1 MPKQSL
7 AKVMAL
13 EADRMSGLRFD
24 PDEVRLERNVIIEE
38 RRQRIELSPIN
49 LLNEQMAAALHLNH
63 PYRAPVLGWAHEMS
77 RLTREDAMA
86 FYARHYA
93 PNNALLVVQGD
104 VEVGD
109 VLRLAREAYGPIPP
123 GQIVDPKA
131 RPRDPEPRAARRV
144 ELVDGRVTNAS
155 LFRSYFV
162 AIDAGDNPAG
172 EREALEI
179 LVRVLAQGDTSRLHK
194 RLVERD
200 RSAILTEG
208 GTSTTRDGTRIALYA
223 VAAID
228 EKLEPIEQAIE
239 DEIRDVAERGIDED
253 ELSRAR
259 AVIEAADVFD
269 GDNQLTLALFYAEA
283 IANGRSIADIEFE
296 KRASGSG
303 NERERPLGGSQA
315 SVARA
320 IGHRS
325 AAAAASGDRIATI
338 RIGSSAMRRTPSA
351 MGPSPSLSASLAV
364 VLLTLAAASWCR
376 PALASGIQRVTS
388 TGGITAWLAE
398 DHASPLLSLRFAFIG
413 GSAAEPLRQGGVSR
427 VLARLL
433 LEGSDEPDFKMRVQR
448 AGLRIGFQSGRDAL
462 FGSADLLT
470 EHQSEA
476 ISLLAANLRRPRLD
490 RATLDNARRLILADL
505 AESNADPRTI
515 ASDRWYG
522 LAFEDQAYG
531 RPTGGAP
538 EPIAGL
544 TPGDVA
550 SFHAGTL
557 TRDRLCVV
565 AAGDI
570 RPAELGHLL
579 DAAFGALADASAQT
593 PAKATLRSTSTATS
607 QIKDYPAASIVFGLP
622 APPPSHPD
630 HAVALVIAHV
640 LGSGDFDLRLIG
652 ELRVRQGLVY
662 SAQASLIHDRLASIL
677 MGDLN
682 TSNENADHAVAAL
695 KSTLATFANEG
706 PSEDELDAAKAAI
719 TGATWLS
726 LDLSSRIADF
736 ALYSPGWTAR
746 TSIFL
751 RSVTAASQR

>member
-1 MPKQSL
+1 MKPLVHYFIAVLFAASAGGDAASAAETRAQQFRLENGLEVIVIPDHRAPIVTHVIAYRVGSADDPPGSSGIAHFLEHLMYKSTARAAAGAFARAVSRLGGRENATTTHDTTIYHQRVPKQSL

-86 FYARHYA
+86 FYARYYA

-104 VEVGD
+104 VEVGY

-269 GDNQLTLALFYAEA
+269 GDNQLTLALLYAEA
-283 IANGRSIADIEFE
+283 IANGRSIADIES
-296 KRASGSG
+296 K
-303 NERERPLGGSQA
+303 RERLAAVTSE
-315 SVARA
+315 SV
-320 IGHRS
+320 RS
-325 AAAAASGDRIATI
+325 AA
-338 RIGSSAMRRTPSA
+338 RRH
-351 MGPSPSLSASLAV
+351 LS
-364 VLLTLAAASWCR
+364 R
-376 PALASGIQRVTS
+376 
-388 TGGITAWLAE
+388 E
-398 DHASPLLSLRFAFIG
+398 
-413 GSAAEPLRQGGVSR
+413 
-427 VLARLL
+427 
-433 LEGSDEPDFKMRVQR
+433 
-448 AGLRIGFQSGRDAL
+448 
-462 FGSADLLT
+462 
-470 EHQSEA
+470 
-476 ISLLAANLRRPRLD
+476 
-490 RATLDNARRLILADL
+490 
-505 AESNADPRTI
+505 
-515 ASDRWYG
+515 
-522 LAFEDQAYG
+522 
-531 RPTGGAP
+531 
-538 EPIAGL
+538 
-544 TPGDVA
+544 
-550 SFHAGTL
+550 
-557 TRDRLCVV
+557 
-565 AAGDI
+565 
-570 RPAELGHLL
+570 
-579 DAAFGALADASAQT
+579 
-593 PAKATLRSTSTATS
+593 
-607 QIKDYPAASIVFGLP
+607 
-622 APPPSHPD
+622 
-630 HAVALVIAHV
+630 
-640 LGSGDFDLRLIG
+640 
-652 ELRVRQGLVY
+652 
-662 SAQASLIHDRLASIL
+662 
-677 MGDLN
+677 
-682 TSNENADHAVAAL
+682 
-695 KSTLATFANEG
+695 
-706 PSEDELDAAKAAI
+706 
-719 TGATWLS
+719 
-726 LDLSSRIADF
+726 
-736 ALYSPGWTAR
+736 
-746 TSIFL
+746 
-751 RSVTAASQR
+751 RSVTGLLLPPQAATASQPSASGAVR

>member
-1 MPKQSL
+1 MHALRDKYKADVAVLFVHDPMGCGLATRVAAEADEAFAVVHHECATSMYSLAHEIGHIIGARHDYALDSTAAPFPFGHGYVYGAQWRTIMSYKDTCNDCPRLPVWSSPSVKVKGVARGLGPARQRQGDCGAGRTRRGVPMKPLVHYFIAVLFAASAGGDAASAAETRAQQFRLENGLEVIVIPDHRAPIVTHVIAYRVGSADDPPGSSGIAHFLEHLMYKSTARAAAGGFARAVSRLGGRENATTTHDTTIYHQRVPKQSL

-86 FYARHYA
+86 FYARYYA

-162 AIDAGDNPAG
+162 AIDAGDDPAG

-239 DEIRDVAERGIDED
+239 DEIRDVAEPGHRRRRVVAGAGGDRSGRRVRRRQSAD
-253 ELSRAR
+253 AR
-259 AVIEAADVFD
+259 AALRG
-269 GDNQLTLALFYAEA
+269 GDRQRPLDRGY
-283 IANGRSIADIEFE
+283 RVE

-462 FGSADLLT
+462 FGSAD
-470 EHQSEA
+470 
-476 ISLLAANLRRPRLD
+476 
-490 RATLDNARRLILADL
+490 
-505 AESNADPRTI
+505 
-515 ASDRWYG
+515 
-522 LAFEDQAYG
+522 
-531 RPTGGAP
+531 
-538 EPIAGL
+538 
-544 TPGDVA
+544 
-550 SFHAGTL
+550 
-557 TRDRLCVV
+557 
-565 AAGDI
+565 
-570 RPAELGHLL
+570 
-579 DAAFGALADASAQT
+579 
-593 PAKATLRSTSTATS
+593 
-607 QIKDYPAASIVFGLP
+607 
-622 APPPSHPD
+622 
-630 HAVALVIAHV
+630 
-640 LGSGDFDLRLIG
+640 
-652 ELRVRQGLVY
+652 
-662 SAQASLIHDRLASIL
+662 
-677 MGDLN
+677 
-682 TSNENADHAVAAL
+682 
-695 KSTLATFANEG
+695 
-706 PSEDELDAAKAAI
+706 
-719 TGATWLS
+719 
-726 LDLSSRIADF
+726 
-736 ALYSPGWTAR
+736 
-746 TSIFL
+746 
-751 RSVTAASQR
+751 